1 MINKNKIISV
11 ITARKG
17 STRIKNKNLKIF
29 CGKPLIYW
37 SILVSKK
44 SKYIDKT
51 YVTSDDPKIL
61 KYALKLKC
69 EIVKRGKNLSNN
81 TVMNDAAV
89 VDVLKRYGK
98 HFDLCVFLQP
108 TSPLRLVR
116 DIDKAIEKFYLTK
129 CDSLLSVMKNKHFK
143 FLWSKDKSNYYSP
156 INYDLKKRP
165 TSQKAETQYQENGS
179 IYLTKVKLFLKY
191 KNRLVGKKQ
200 IFEMPEWQFG
210 ETDTIEEFLKMH
222 KIFRKKINYK

>member
-1 MINKNKIISV
+1 MIKKKKIISV

-44 SKYIDKT
+44 SKYVDKT

-61 KYALKLKC
+61 KFALKMKC

-81 TVMNDAAV
+81 TIMNDAAV
-89 VDVLKRYGK
+89 VDVLKKYGK
-98 HFDLCVFLQP
+98 QFHLCVFLQP
-108 TSPLRLVR
+108 TSPLRFVK
-116 DIDKAIEKFYLTK
+116 DIDKSIEKFFSSK
-129 CDSLLSVMKNKHFK
+129 CDSLLSVMKNEHFK
-143 FLWSKDKSNYYSP
+143 FFWGKNKSNFFSP
-156 INYDLKKRP
+156 INYDIKKRP
-165 TSQKAETQYQENGS
+165 RSQSAESQYQENGS
-179 IYLTKVKLFLKY
+179 IYLTKVKLFLKN

-200 IFEMPEWQFG
+200 IYEMPGWQFG
-210 ETDTIEEFLKMH
+210 ETDTKADFTKLQ
-222 KIFRKKINYK
+222 KIFKKYIRYK

>member
-1 MINKNKIISV
+1 MIHKKKIISV

-17 STRIKNKNLKIF
+17 STRIKNKNLKLF
-29 CGKPLIYW
+29 NGKPLIYW

-61 KYALKLKC
+61 KFALKMKC

-89 VDVLKRYGK
+89 VDVLKRHGK
-98 HFDLCVFLQP
+98 NFHLCVFLQP
-108 TSPLRLVR
+108 TSPLRLVK
-116 DIDKAIEKFYLTK
+116 DIDKSIEKFFLTK
-129 CDSLLSVMKNKHFK
+129 CDSLLSVMKNEHFK
-143 FLWSKDKSNYYSP
+143 FLWRKDKTNYYSP
-156 INYDLKKRP
+156 INYDVKKRP
-165 TSQKAETQYQENGS
+165 TSQKAESQYQENGS

-200 IFEMPEWQFG
+200 IYEMPEWQFG
-210 ETDTIEEFLKMH
+210 ETDTKEEFLKLQ
-222 KIFRKKINYK
+222 KTFKKKINYR